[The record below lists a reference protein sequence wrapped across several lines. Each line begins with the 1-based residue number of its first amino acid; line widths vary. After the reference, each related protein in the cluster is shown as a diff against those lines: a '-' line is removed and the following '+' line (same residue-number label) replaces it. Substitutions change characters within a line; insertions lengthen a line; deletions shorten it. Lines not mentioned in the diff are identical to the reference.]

1 MVVIIVLGIVLKR
14 VVKIVK
20 IALDW
25 YSIYVVY
32 SSMNKGI
39 KI

>member
-20 IALDW
+20 INLDW
-25 YSIYVVY
+25 YKLYVVY
-32 SSMNKGI
+32 
-39 KI
+39 